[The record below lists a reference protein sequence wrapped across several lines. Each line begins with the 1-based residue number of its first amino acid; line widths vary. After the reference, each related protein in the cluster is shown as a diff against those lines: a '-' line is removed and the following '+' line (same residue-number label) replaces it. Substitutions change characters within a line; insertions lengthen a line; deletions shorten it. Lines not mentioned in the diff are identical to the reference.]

1 MATIVGTG
9 DGVGVAVNCGLLVGD
24 GVGVEVI
31 VAVGVSLGGSSVGVM
46 GVDVGASATWVGR
59 TGGGRRINNPSATE
73 KYIAATIVKTT
84 LIITMSVVPRFS
96 FDGGGLCSPYIR
108 SGPRRPNHL
117 KKGVIELKLCF
128 PVAIR

>member
-1 MATIVGTG
+1 MATTVGTG
-9 DGVGVAVNCGLLVGD
+9 DGIGVAVNCGLLVGDGD

-73 KYIAATIVKTT
+73 KYIAAMIVKTT
-84 LIITMSVVPRFS
+84 IIITISVVPRFS
-96 FDGGGLCSPYIR
+96 FDGGGLYIR
-108 SGPRRPNHL
+108 SGPRRPIHF